1 MIKNEQGNSLIIVL
15 LVSLVFTVLGMA
27 VVSASIGGAKR
38 TETRE
43 SDVVYTYDAL
53 KLLNEM
59 TSTLPELLGENE
71 LNLENFRRWD
81 SNHRLYVENRFD
93 DVLEN
98 AIVEQILEPNR
109 AADYIECMNVID
121 VSTGSP
127 SYLDNSHACVGSLTN
142 YDAPF
147 NIDKDLDFTRILDV
161 VLVTKNPIETEG
173 KVTRTI
179 KKRLILSPLPSFL
192 KYAAGS
198 FSDNEGEGFKLN
210 GSANFN
216 GNVYA
221 NHLHIQEEA
230 EFELRDGTEKT
241 QDTPMSSITGDL
253 YSSSANLL
261 PLLKED
267 NFYKEDIPDLKHDSQ
282 FINIQFQ
289 KSMNELT
296 NSILTDSKLSAA
308 RTGNGSDFSDSLAS
322 AISNT
327 QPSRQIVGSDG
338 YIEKVEVQPNP
349 LSIVG
354 ETAAPLDNSFIIE
367 SADQAM
373 EFNDP
378 LKVNGDLVV
387 MSTNYPISFLE
398 QLVVDG
404 DLYLVSYK
412 DMNFNGDILATG
424 DVHIINMTGMLN
436 ANRNIIGAKNV
447 ELESYENNV
456 FSVESSGLKVAGDIV
471 SGENVFL
478 KPFSTTID
486 IQSNIISNKN
496 LTIIGD
502 ENDQGGEDDQV
513 MFDSVVYTGEKASI
527 SNVNIIGAQNNEK
540 QIVLLV
546 HDDLLITRINE
557 FNNYTPADEE
567 GLPYLPRENNTVK
580 PLKGFFY
587 TEKDAELYG
596 VGSLFYIEGGLF
608 AKEALTINAIRG
620 RVNSI
625 TQLPM
630 QNQQEDNY
638 SRFIVDYNQDV
649 LLQRIEALP
658 IVEQLQVF
666 SDELI
671 VD

>member
-1 MIKNEQGNSLIIVL
+1 MLKNEQGNSLITVL
-15 LVSLVFTVLGMA
+15 LISLVFTVLGMA
-27 VVSASIGGAKR
+27 IVSASIGGAKR

-59 TSTLPELLGENE
+59 TSTLPEVLGEDE

-81 SNHRLYVENRFD
+81 SNHRLYVENQFD

-98 AIVEQILEPNR
+98 AIVKQILEPNR
-109 AADYIECMNVID
+109 SADYIECMNVID
-121 VSTGSP
+121 VSTSHP
-127 SYLDNSHACVGSLTN
+127 TYMDNNHACVGSLTN

-147 NIDKDLDFTRILDV
+147 SIERDLDFTRILDI

-179 KKRLILSPLPSFL
+179 KKRVILSPLPSFL

-198 FSDNEGEGFKLN
+198 FSDDELKGFKLN

-230 EFELRDGTEKT
+230 EFELRDGTHDT
-241 QDTPMSSITGDL
+241 HNTPMSSIIGDL
-253 YSSSANLL
+253 YSSTANLL
-261 PLLKED
+261 PLLEKD
-267 NFYKEDIPDLKHDSQ
+267 NFYYGNIPDLKHDSQ

-289 KSMNELT
+289 KSMNELA
-296 NSILTDSKLSAA
+296 NSILTDSRLSAA
-308 RTGNGSDFSDSLAS
+308 RTGNGSDFSESLAS
-322 AISNT
+322 AISST
-327 QPSRQIVGSDG
+327 PVSRQILDSDG
-338 YIEKVEVQPNP
+338 YIKKVEVQANP

-354 ETAAPLDNSFIIE
+354 ETAAPLDNSFIIDSRE
-367 SADQAM
+367 EPVSYG
-373 EFNDP
+373 DP
-378 LKVNGDLVV
+378 LKINGDLVV
-387 MSTNYPISFLE
+387 MSTNYPISFGG

-404 DLYLVSYK
+404 DLYLVSYA
-412 DMNFNGDILATG
+412 DMKFEEDILATG
-424 DVHIINMTGMLN
+424 NIHIINMTGTLS
-436 ANRNIIGAKNV
+436 AEGNIIGAKEV
-447 ELESYENNV
+447 ELESYENNSS
-456 FSVESSGLKVAGDIV
+456 FVENSGLKIGGNIL
-471 SGENVFL
+471 SGENAVL
-478 KPFSTTID
+478 KPYASTID
-486 IQSNIISNKN
+486 IQSNIVANKD

-502 ENDQGGEDDQV
+502 ENDQGKEDDQV
-513 MFDSVVYTGEKASI
+513 MFDSVVYTGNKASI
-527 SNVNIIGAQNNEK
+527 SNVNILGAENNAK
-540 QIVLLV
+540 QIVLLA

-557 FNNYTPADEE
+557 FNNYRPANEE
-567 GLPYLPRENNTVK
+567 GIPYLPDENNSVQ

-587 TEKDAELYG
+587 TEKNAELYG

-608 AKEALTINAIRG
+608 AKEALTINAVRG
-620 RVNSI
+620 KIDGGISG
-625 TQLPM
+625 LPDI
-630 QNQQEDNY
+630 QEDY
-638 SRFIVDYNQDV
+638 FSRFIVNYNQDV
-649 LLQRIEALP
+649 LLQRIDALP